1 MINRSDIRPPQE
13 RMTVKISP
21 RLASI
26 LNTAPS
32 PAEAQRLWLA
42 AIAGD
47 AAAALALVN
56 LLSKRNRAR
65 LVVELGHAKVSP
77 AVLRPALQAA
87 WTSDHAQL
95 LAACPPSR
103 LLPLFARAAFDTS
116 HLPEQMT
123 VYRGTRARMAE
134 AERGFAWSKSRER
147 AAWMALWEGR
157 IGGGRVLPPPRSGK
171 PIVIRARIERSRV
184 LAAFSGGGDT
194 EIVVV
199 PPVPA
204 LLETD
209 DQAELTKLSRRAG
222 PLGLRA

>member
-1 MINRSDIRPPQE
+1 MLDDRDRRKPTI

-42 AIAGD
+42 AIGGD
-47 AAAALALVN
+47 AEAVLALVN

-65 LVVELGHAKVSP
+65 LVAELGHAKVP
-77 AVLRPALQAA
+77 PVVLRPALQAA

-95 LAACPPSR
+95 LAACPPGR
-103 LLPLFARAAFDTS
+103 LLPLFKRAAFDTS
-116 HLPEQMT
+116 HLPERLT

-134 AERGFAWSKSRER
+134 AARGLAWSKSRER
-147 AAWMALWEGR
+147 AAWTALFEGR

-171 PIVIRARIERSRV
+171 PIVIRASIERSRV

-194 EIVVV
+194 EIVIV
-199 PPVPA
+199 PPV
-204 LLETD
+204 
-209 DQAELTKLSRRAG
+209 
-222 PLGLRA
+222 